1 MRAKTKP
8 LLLARRIRL
17 RRSKNVKDDRQ
28 YVLFPFELSTFDPEN
43 EELQGIRVKC
53 G

>member
-1 MRAKTKP
+1 MRSKIKP
-8 LLLARRIRL
+8 PLPARRIRL
-17 RRSKNVKDDRQ
+17 RRPKKVKDDRQ